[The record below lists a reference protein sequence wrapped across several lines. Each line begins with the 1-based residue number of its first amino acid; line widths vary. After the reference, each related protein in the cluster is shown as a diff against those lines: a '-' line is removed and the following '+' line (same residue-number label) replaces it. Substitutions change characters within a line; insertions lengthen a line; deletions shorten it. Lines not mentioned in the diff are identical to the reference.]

1 MTLRAVLPFAAVALA
16 ALTLPGPTDAA
27 QRGQS
32 PVEKRDEYAVA
43 PNAGPPVLALVSL
56 LDQRVTIYDANG
68 PILHAPVS
76 SGQTGLDTPVGI
88 YSILQK
94 EAEHY
99 SNRYDDAAM
108 PHMERI
114 TWSGVA
120 LHGGA
125 LPGYAASHGCVRL
138 PYNFA
143 ERLFGLTKLGMRV
156 IISRYDVAPVAITH
170 PLLFKPTPLREGTGL
185 VTKTAFGLTSPQQA
199 NETRAAQLQAIKAA
213 KTAEADE
220 AEKKAVPL
228 RAVAKER
235 SAASATALKALR
247 SAERARKNA
256 GDDLADA
263 EKDLTRAK
271 SPKATERAQAAKDKA
286 QVKVTETQA
295 KLDAVKTQYQPQ
307 IDAYDQAMA
316 AVKAVEAEKAAA
328 IAEAHD
334 AQRKMSPVSVF
345 VSLKTQK
352 LYVRQA
358 FEPVFEAP
366 ITIRDPNKP
375 IGTHIYTAVD
385 YADGGHEMRWN
396 VVSIGGRRADDAQVD
411 DVVYDEYERPR
422 HHRTPA
428 RSGGPT
434 PTNVGAASAALDRI
448 TVPQDAVER
457 ISELVLPGSSV
468 IVSDEE
474 ASKETGKQTDFIV
487 LISSE
492 PQGGIKSRPRQDPY
506 YDDYYGEYG
515 GYYDSPRGRNRRGPF
530 GGGGFFRFW

>member
-1 MTLRAVLPFAAVALA
+1 MSLRAVLPVAVVAIAALA
-16 ALTLPGPTDAA
+16 LAGPTDAA

-32 PVEKRDEYAVA
+32 PVEKRDEYAVP

-68 PILHAPVS
+68 PILHSPVS

-88 YSILQK
+88 YSVLQK

-99 SNRYDDAAM
+99 SNKYDDAAM

-156 IISRYDVAPVAITH
+156 IVSRYDVSPSVITH
-170 PLLFKPTPLREGTGL
+170 PLLFKPAPLSEGTGL
-185 VTKTAFGLTSPQQA
+185 VTKTAFGLTSPQQV
-199 NETRAAQLQAIKAA
+199 NEARATQLQAIIDTKKAA
-213 KTAEADE
+213 ADE

-228 RAVAKER
+228 RAVAKEKT
-235 SAASATALKALR
+235 AAGATALKALK

-256 GDDLADA
+256 GDNLADA
-263 EKDLTRAK
+263 EKALTRAK
-271 SPKATERAQAAKDKA
+271 TPKATDRAQAAKDKA
-286 QVKVTETQA
+286 QAKVTETQA
-295 KLDAVKTQYQPQ
+295 KLDAVRTQYQPQ
-307 IDAYDQAMA
+307 IDAYEQATA
-316 AVKAVEAEKAAA
+316 AVKAVEAEKAAL

-334 AQRKMSPVSVF
+334 ARRKMSPVSVF
-345 VSLKTQK
+345 ISLKTQK

-358 FEPVFEAP
+358 FEPVFEVP
-366 ITIRDPNKP
+366 VTIKDPNRP
-375 IGTHIYTAVD
+375 IGTHTYTAVD
-385 YADGGHEMRWN
+385 YAEGGHEMRWN
-396 VVSIGGRRADDAQVD
+396 VVSIGGRRANDEQVD

-422 HHRTPA
+422 RHRAPA
-428 RSGGPT
+428 RSSGPT
-434 PTNVGAASAALDRI
+434 PTDVGAASAALDRI
-448 TVPQDAVER
+448 TIPQDAVER
-457 ISELVLPGSSV
+457 ISELVLPGSSL

-474 ASKETGKQTDFIV
+474 ASKETGQQTDFIV

-492 PQGGIKSRPRQDPY
+492 PQGGIQSRPRQDPY

-515 GYYDSPRGRNRRGPF
+515 GYYDNPRNRNRRGPF
-530 GGGGFFRFW
+530 GGRGLFGFW